1 MAEFKKN
8 KKLKGMLFSKAILLV
23 LFVFSVILIILLIDI
38 IPKEINT
45 RRNKQTV
52 LNQLNSL
59 KDQSLALGSQI
70 EKLKTNDGLEEK
82 IREKFRVVKEG
93 EGLIVIVD
101 DQNSSNVALTPKTAS
116 FWNFL
121 KNLFK

>member
-8 KKLKGMLFSKAILLV
+8 KKLKGILFSKVTLLV

-38 IPKEINT
+38 IPKEIST

-52 LNQLNSL
+52 LDQLNSL
-59 KDQSLALGSQI
+59 KNQSLALGSQI

-93 EGLIVIVD
+93 ERLIVIVD
-101 DQNSSNVALTPKTAS
+101 DQNSSNGAPTSKTGG

>member
-8 KKLKGMLFSKAILLV
+8 KKLKGILFSKVTLLV

-38 IPKEINT
+38 IPKEIST

-52 LNQLNSL
+52 LDQLNSL
-59 KDQSLALGSQI
+59 KNQSLALGSQI

-93 EGLIVIVD
+93 ERLIVIVD

-121 KNLFK
+121 KNLFR

>member
-8 KKLKGMLFSKAILLV
+8 KKLKGILFSKVTLLV

-38 IPKEINT
+38 IPKEIST